1 MPDEEV
7 FVMKKSKIPIFL
19 AKKVIGAVITI
30 FLVMSILFVLLHS
43 VAGGDMVTRL
53 HPFASAEDKAQ
64 LRELWGLDKPL
75 FEQYII
81 FMKKVFT
88 LDYRLTP
95 DQETT
100 SMDEL
105 LFYFPYTVLL
115 FGTATIT
122 AYIIGILL
130 GMRLLTWRRTWLKAF
145 VSGISIFFYSV
156 PAFVLAISFKNWL
169 VFKYQIFPPVNIFN
183 REASTLL
190 EHFGNIELLLPAMV
204 LPLIVLVL
212 IGLARP
218 LLLLRDHM
226 TTLLD
231 EPFVLTARAKG
242 LTENT
247 VLSEHVARCAILP
260 LMSDCSINLALIF
273 SGGILIEYIFSWPG
287 IGTQL
292 FNALR
297 VLYYPTIA
305 AAIFLLTLLL
315 LFSMVIVD
323 LLNAY
328 LDPRVSV

>member
-1 MPDEEV
+1 
-7 FVMKKSKIPIFL
+7 
-19 AKKVIGAVITI
+19 
-30 FLVMSILFVLLHS
+30 MSILFILLHS

-53 HPFASAEDKAQ
+53 HPFASAEEKAE
-64 LRELWGLDKPL
+64 LRTLWGLDKPL
-75 FEQYII
+75 FDQYLI

-88 LDYRLTP
+88 LDYRLTQ
-95 DQETT
+95 DEQTT
-100 SMDEL
+100 SMDTL

-122 AYIIGILL
+122 SYFIGIFL
-130 GMRLLTWRRTWLKAF
+130 GVRLLKWKNTHLKAA
-145 VSGISIFFYSV
+145 VSGISIILYSV
-156 PAFVLAISFKNWL
+156 PAFVLAISFKNLL
-169 VFKYQIFPPVNIFN
+169 VFRYQIFPPINIFN
-183 REASTLL
+183 RGASTLV
-190 EHFGNIELLLPAMV
+190 EHFENIEMLLPAMV
-204 LPLIVLVL
+204 LPLTILVLV
-212 IGLARP
+212 GLARP

-226 TTLLD
+226 TFLLD

-242 LTENT
+242 LAENT

-297 VLYYPTIA
+297 MLYYPTIA

-315 LFSMVIVD
+315 LISMLIVD
-323 LLNAY
+323 VLNVY
-328 LDPRVSV
+328 LDPRVSL